1 MSRKQVVGRVLL
13 VLLVVVIL
21 AGAGYALYRIGYV
34 NGIAAA
40 NDGHVVFGRFFG
52 NFNLPE
58 DMLKDHPFMQFD
70 RPESGRFNFDDQTQ
84 SMPRAFNRSPLTR
97 NVFSRY
103 SLYSPFS
110 ILFRLICL
118 GFVIWVGYK
127 VISAIFGGKGWKLSF
142 KKLPEEEGSPEEKA
156 PANKKKS

>member
-34 NGIAAA
+34 NGVAAA

-52 NFNLPE
+52 NFNLPG
-58 DMLKDHPFMQFD
+58 DMMKDHPWMQFD
-70 RPESGRFNFDDQTQ
+70 RPESGSSVFGDHLQ
-84 SMPRAFNRSPLTR
+84 SMPGAFNRSPLTR
-97 NVFSRY
+97 SFYSRY

-118 GFVIWVGYK
+118 GFLIWVGYK

-142 KKLPEEEGSPEEKA
+142 QKMPAEDGSPEEKTA
-156 PANKKKS
+156 AKKKN